1 MPEEK
6 KLPESFK
13 AYEDGKHRRYSL
25 LFAVNG
31 GAFAVGRLFL
41 DGKAVP
47 GLGGL
52 TLHRLSFGMIVFTIV
67 MTLDIFMFG
76 EKMRSAYFADAFGW
90 QGKVVLMVIGI
101 LLCAGWF
108 FAGLT

>member
-1 MPEEK
+1 M
-6 KLPESFK
+6 
-13 AYEDGKHRRYSL
+13 
-25 LFAVNG
+25 NG

-76 EKMRSAYFADAFGW
+76 EKMRSAYSLRVSAKTRF
-90 QGKVVLMVIGI
+90 QP
-101 LLCAGWF
+101 F
-108 FAGLT
+108 FSSVGASGSAIDWSRHSRMKLF